1 MMGAICWKCSVC
13 GVSAKQQGQ
22 KNSEGRKYGQ
32 NSALRDTLS
41 FGECRAPSISMRQ
54 ALSAFTSGWSTA
66 KRSGEQVEIKRV
78 TEIQMYFFSG
88 YEVTLS
94 AVKITAALQKSG
106 TSK

>member
-1 MMGAICWKCSVC
+1 M
-13 GVSAKQQGQ
+13 
-22 KNSEGRKYGQ
+22 
-32 NSALRDTLS
+32 
-41 FGECRAPSISMRQ
+41 
-54 ALSAFTSGWSTA
+54 

-88 YEVTLS
+88 DEVTLS